1 VKTQPHLRRAAVI
14 GSVLTVAAAALSA
27 CGSSAESA
35 GPPASDEQLDAAEAF
50 VEPYREAPTSI
61 GADTPV
67 SQAPSGSKTIA
78 FLSCNVEVC
87 IKSQEAGIEAA
98 EAIGWEGIAIPFD
111 GTPEDVLEK
120 VRFAIDQGVDGIAV
134 NGVPSATFSAAYEE
148 AEAAGIP
155 IVLGASPDVAEGP
168 IVVVQDGIPEFET
181 VGEVLGNYIIA
192 DSEGT
197 ANVLLFEMA
206 NFPIGQQIIAT
217 AAETIEENCSSCSAE
232 VVTTQ
237 VSDIGTNTPGI
248 VVSEVQRAPD
258 VNYVAFADSVM
269 TSGVPA
275 ALREAGAADQVRIV
289 GANASAGSLENVRN
303 GTEHGY
309 VQFSVTYFNWQAV
322 DAFVRHFNG
331 DPQIERWQ
339 MPLRLV
345 TADTVEG
352 ESEEDLLF
360 NLPTD
365 MQEQFLELWQATS

>member
-1 VKTQPHLRRAAVI
+1 MTSSSPRRRAIA
-14 GSVLTVAAAALSA
+14 LAASTALAASALAA
-27 CGSSAESA
+27 CGTGSDSA
-35 GPPASDEQLDAAEAF
+35 GPPASQEQLDAAAAA
-50 VEPYREAPTSI
+50 VEPYRSAPTSI
-61 GADTPV
+61 GADEPV
-67 SQAPSGSKTIA
+67 SAPPSGNKTIA

-87 IKSQEAGIEAA
+87 IKSQEAGVAAA

-120 VRFAIDQGVDGIAV
+120 VRYAIDQGVDGIAI
-134 NGVPSATFSAAYEE
+134 NGVPSATFEAAYDE

-168 IVVVQDGIPEFET
+168 IIAVQDGIPEFTT

-192 DSEGT
+192 DSEGD

-217 AAETIEENCSSCSAE
+217 AAETIEENCSSCSAK

-237 VSDIGTNTPGI
+237 VSDIGTTMPSI
-248 VVSEVQRAPD
+248 VVSEVQRSAD

-269 TSGVPA
+269 TGGVA
-275 ALREAGAADQVRIV
+275 ASLREGGVADRVRIV
-289 GANASAGSLENVRN
+289 GANASSASLENVRN
-303 GTEHGY
+303 GTERGY

-331 DPQIERWQ
+331 DPQIERWE

-345 TADTVEG
+345 TAETVEG
-352 ESEEDLLF
+352 QSEDELLF
-360 NLPTD
+360 DLPAD
-365 MQEQFLELWQATS
+365 MSEQFLALWQR